1 MELHEVIDDKPQY
14 ILSDKYEFE
23 DVYYGGLKRG
33 YIGEIVEEF
42 KNPLNITL
50 VVLKVSGYRDYY
62 KCIAKSALKKVEESK
77 LRPFI
82 TWIYLPSE
90 VNKSIVRIKGQI
102 IGFKDKTIQLQNA
115 NDTIEFRSGDEINL
129 EIDTSKGV
137 NKTTIVIK
145 EEGLDERKY
154 LIGIKNSKI
163 FHKEIKHELVESEIF
178 INYSQSEL
186 KKLLN
191 NSVTQNYFSP
201 SDKIDS
207 LLNINGDSVVKGE
220 FSFFLLKAK
229 KYLNSIECQIEIEE
243 EIQKFHTEIKSKDG
257 EEMFTHQ
264 ISVNKNK
271 FKIFEGFLSSESTFE
286 IYIKSLRR
294 IIDTILQENLKAER
308 TGLFTGLDGIY
319 LTMLTTEKFIK
330 LEEICANLENEFEKE
345 KSD

>member
-1 MELHEVIDDKPQY
+1 MELYEVIDDKPQY
-14 ILSDKYEFE
+14 ILSNKYEFE
-23 DVYYGGLKRG
+23 DVYYGGLKKG

-50 VVLKVSGYRDYY
+50 VVLKVSGYKDYY
-62 KCIAKSALKKVEESK
+62 KCIAKSALKKVDESN

-90 VNKSIVRIKGQI
+90 VNKSTVTIKGQI
-102 IGFKDKTIQLQNA
+102 IGFQNKTIQLQSA
-115 NDTIEFRSGDEINL
+115 NDTFEFRSGDEINL
-129 EIDTSKGV
+129 EIDTSNSI
-137 NKTTIVIK
+137 NKTTIVIR

-154 LIGIKNSKI
+154 LVEIKNSKI
-163 FHKEIKHELVESEIF
+163 LNKEIKHELVKSEIF
-178 INYSQSEL
+178 TNYSQAEL
-186 KKLLN
+186 KKLLK
-191 NSVTQNYFSP
+191 NSVKQNYFSP

-207 LLNINGDSVVKGE
+207 LLNINGNSIVKGE

-243 EIQKFHTEIKSKDG
+243 EIQKFHAEIKSKDG

-271 FKIFEGFLSSESTFE
+271 FKIFEGFLSSEKTFE
-286 IYIKSLRR
+286 IYIKSLRK
-294 IIDTILQENLKAER
+294 IIDKILQENLRTEQ

-319 LTMLTTEKFIK
+319 LTMLTSENFKK
-330 LEEICANLENEFEKE
+330 LEEICVNLENEFEKE